1 MQNTAPNDVNKIGS
15 VINGMY
21 LDSIHII
28 SIIKVNNFEN
38 KVQEHP

>member
-1 MQNTAPNDVNKIGS
+1 
-15 VINGMY
+15 MY